1 MRDLARKFA
10 TETKGSWSQFDPAP
24 DRVLG
29 RDVVKGR
36 IDFDGGEIAGIKL
49 EPFGL
54 GQFRGIKTSAPFRE
68 TPGAGANPN
77 FLLIGKVQTQRK
89 SKLNRN
95 AREDVDLPICKAESV
110 AVSGVAQ
117 LDAMDNSI

>member
-1 MRDLARKFA
+1 IAQPADVRDLARKFA
-10 TETKGSWSQFDPAP
+10 AETKGRWSQFDPAP

-36 IDFDGGEIAGIKL
+36 IDFDCREIAGIKL

-54 GQFRGIKTSAPFRE
+54 GQFRGIKASAPFRKA
-68 TPGAGANPN
+68 PGAGADSN

-95 AREDVDLPICKAESV
+95 AREDV
-110 AVSGVAQ
+110 
-117 LDAMDNSI
+117 